1 MPVFRVSRAL
11 QVSEYYGIFDDFSW
25 IWYVTSPANLQFYW
39 YILAVSSAFLCIYI
53 LCNLYNLVWI
63 VCPQLGVMYRIV
75 RKYQEV
81 MDEPV
86 LPPSRGRSFSKAAN
100 ATNAASMAASAT
112 LSGVAFKIFSFSTL
126 MCSSTARYPPKISCS
141 KAHQLRNWHSFS
153 HTQQTLWRIRPV
165 VWQLTQSTPQPEVRP
180 TCLATPL
187 EAPKPSYQI
196 LPGKLKHK
204 FTSCE
209 EI

>member
-1 MPVFRVSRAL
+1 M
-11 QVSEYYGIFDDFSW
+11 
-25 IWYVTSPANLQFYW
+25 TSPANLQFYW

-112 LSGVAFKIFSFSTL
+112 LSGVAFKIFSHVFINCTL
-126 MCSSTARYPPKISCS
+126 SSKKIFYT
-141 KAHQLRNWHSFS
+141 N
-153 HTQQTLWRIRPV
+153 
-165 VWQLTQSTPQPEVRP
+165 
-180 TCLATPL
+180 
-187 EAPKPSYQI
+187 
-196 LPGKLKHK
+196 
-204 FTSCE
+204 
-209 EI
+209 

>member
-1 MPVFRVSRAL
+1 MPVFRVSRVSL

-25 IWYVTSPANLQFYW
+25 NWHVTSPANLQFYW

-112 LSGVAFKIFSFSTL
+112 LSGGVAFKIFSHVFINCTL
-126 MCSSTARYPPKISCS
+126 SSKKIFYTNWETDGNLSLTHSKRYDEFDRWSDS
-141 KAHQLRNWHSFS
+141 
-153 HTQQTLWRIRPV
+153 
-165 VWQLTQSTPQPEVRP
+165 
-180 TCLATPL
+180 
-187 EAPKPSYQI
+187 
-196 LPGKLKHK
+196 
-204 FTSCE
+204 
-209 EI
+209 